1 MTNAPFLRR
10 EIVNNYKSIAACDVE
25 LGRLTFLVGPNG
37 SGKSNFLDT
46 LRFVADALRTTLD
59 HALRERGGINEV
71 RRRSSGHPTHFGM
84 RLEFVL
90 PDGTP
95 GHYAFRIGARPKAG
109 FEVQTEECVLSGA
122 VPASF
127 RVESGTRSFGAAA
140 ERGKGRTLPL
150 VPADRLYLVAASG
163 ETEFRP
169 VYDALSHMA
178 FYNLNPDRMRELQT
192 SDSGEILARDGSNA
206 TSVFRL
212 LSEVRPEQRARIE
225 EYLSR
230 VVPGVRGVEAR
241 VLGPRETLEFRQEV
255 AGAKNPWHFLAA
267 NMSDGTLRALGIL
280 LGLFQPGNGKRIT
293 LVGMEEPEIALHP
306 AAAGILLDALREASH
321 DSQILVTS
329 HSPDLIDI
337 VDLNSE
343 AILAVHKEAGDTVI
357 APIDQASA
365 EVLKQ
370 GLYTPGELL
379 RLGQLEPDVQLFG
392 RTADQLELF
401 DRAPAR

>member
-1 MTNAPFLRR
+1 MSSVPFLRR
-10 EIVNNYKSIAACDVE
+10 VIVKNYKSIAACNVE
-25 LGRLTFLVGPNG
+25 LGPLTFLVGPNG

-59 HALRERGGINEV
+59 HALRDRGGINEV

-95 GHYAFRIGARPKAG
+95 GHYAFRIGAKPRGA
-109 FEVQTEECVLSGA
+109 FEVQTEECVVRSP

-127 RVESGTRSFGAAA
+127 RVESGVRTM
-140 ERGKGRTLPL
+140 KGRPKALA
-150 VPADRLYLVAASG
+150 VAADRLYLVAASS

-178 FYNLNPDRMRELQT
+178 FYSLNPDRMRELQT

-212 LSEVRPEQRARIE
+212 LAELRPAQRTRIE
-225 EYLSR
+225 EYLSK

-255 AGAKNPWHFLAA
+255 AGAASPW
-267 NMSDGTLRALGIL
+267 
-280 LGLFQPGNGKRIT
+280 
-293 LVGMEEPEIALHP
+293 
-306 AAAGILLDALREASH
+306 
-321 DSQILVTS
+321 
-329 HSPDLIDI
+329 
-337 VDLNSE
+337 
-343 AILAVHKEAGDTVI
+343 
-357 APIDQASA
+357 
-365 EVLKQ
+365 
-370 GLYTPGELL
+370 
-379 RLGQLEPDVQLFG
+379 
-392 RTADQLELF
+392 
-401 DRAPAR
+401 

>member
-1 MTNAPFLRR
+1 MSSVPFLRR
-10 EIVNNYKSIAACDVE
+10 VIVKNYKSIAACNVE

-46 LRFVADALRTTLD
+46 LRFVAEALRTTLD
-59 HALRERGGINEV
+59 HAFRDRGGINEV

-95 GHYAFRIGARPKAG
+95 GHYAFRIGAKLRGA
-109 FEVQTEECVLSGA
+109 FEVQTEECVVRGPE
-122 VPASF
+122 PASF
-127 RVESGTRSFGAAA
+127 RVESGVRAM
-140 ERGKGRTLPL
+140 KGQPKALA
-150 VPADRLYLVAASG
+150 VAADRLYLVAASS

-178 FYNLNPDRMRELQT
+178 FYSLNPDRMRELQT

-206 TSVFRL
+206 ASVFRL
-212 LSEVRPEQRARIE
+212 LAELRPAQRTRIE
-225 EYLSR
+225 DYLSK

-255 AGAKNPWHFLAA
+255 AGAASPWHFPAA

-280 LGLFQPGNGKRIT
+280 LSIFQTGNGKRIT

-306 AAAGILLDALREASH
+306 AAAGILLDALREASRET
-321 DSQILVTS
+321 QIVVTS
-329 HSPDLIDI
+329 HSPDLL
-337 VDLNSE
+337 DLADLASE
-343 AILAVHKEAGDTVI
+343 SILAVHTEKGDTQI
-357 APIDQASA
+357 APIDPASVA
-365 EVLKQ
+365 MLRQ

-379 RLGQLEPDVQLFG
+379 RLGQLEPDTQLFG
-392 RTADQLELF
+392 ESTRQLRLF
-401 DRAPAR
+401 DGEPVS

>member
-1 MTNAPFLRR
+1 MSGDPFLRR
-10 EIVNNYKSIAACDVE
+10 VIVKNYKSIAVCNVE

-37 SGKSNFLDT
+37 SGKSNFLDA

-59 HALRERGGINEV
+59 HALRDRGGINEV
-71 RRRSSGHPTHFGM
+71 RRRSSGHPNHFGM
-84 RLEFVL
+84 RLEFML
-90 PDGTP
+90 PGGTP
-95 GHYAFRIGARPKAG
+95 GHYAFKIGAKPRGA
-109 FEVQTEECVLSGA
+109 FEVQTEECVVRGA
-122 VPASF
+122 ERASF
-127 RVESGTRSFGAAA
+127 RVESGGRT
-140 ERGKGRTLPL
+140 GKGPKKA

-192 SDSGEILARDGSNA
+192 SDSGELLARDGSNA

-212 LSEVRPEQRARIE
+212 LAELRPKQRSRIE
-225 EYLSR
+225 EYLSQ
-230 VVPGVRGVEAR
+230 VVPGVKGIEAR

-280 LGLFQPGNGKRIT
+280 LSLFQTGNGKRIT

-306 AAAGILLDALREASH
+306 AAAGILLDALREASRE
-321 DSQILVTS
+321 SQIVVTS
-329 HSPDLIDI
+329 HSPDLLDI
-337 VDLNSE
+337 TDLASE
-343 AILAVHKEAGDTVI
+343 SILAVNKEKGDTEI
-357 APIDQASA
+357 ASIDQASVA
-365 EVLKQ
+365 MLRQ

-379 RLGQLEPDVQLFG
+379 RLGQLEPDTQLFG
-392 RTADQLELF
+392 ETTRQLSLF
-401 DRAPAR
+401 DVGPV

>member
-1 MTNAPFLRR
+1 MSSVPFLRR
-10 EIVNNYKSIAACDVE
+10 VIVKNYKSIAACNVE

-59 HALRERGGINEV
+59 HALRDRGGINEV
-71 RRRSSGHPTHFGM
+71 RRRSSGHPNHFGM

-95 GHYAFRIGARPKAG
+95 GHYAFKIGAKPRGG
-109 FEVQTEECVLSGA
+109 FEVQTEECVVCSAEG
-122 VPASF
+122 ASF
-127 RVESGTRSFGAAA
+127 RVDSGVKTRKTKEKA
-140 ERGKGRTLPL
+140 LPA
-150 VPADRLYLVAASG
+150 VASDRLYLVAASG

-178 FYNLNPDRMRELQT
+178 FYNLNPDRMREPQT

-212 LSEVRPEQRARIE
+212 LAEHRPAQRARIE
-225 EYLSR
+225 QYLSQ
-230 VVPGVRGVEAR
+230 VVPGVLGVDAR
-241 VLGPRETLEFRQEV
+241 AVGPRETLEFRQEV
-255 AGAKNPWHFLAA
+255 AGAKNPWHFQAA

-280 LGLFQPGNGKRIT
+280 LGLFQTGNGKRIT

-306 AAAGILLDALREASH
+306 AAAGILLDALREASRE
-321 DSQILVTS
+321 SQIVVTS
-329 HSPDLIDI
+329 HSPDLLDI
-337 VDLNSE
+337 VDLTSE
-343 AILAVHKEAGDTVI
+343 SILAVHTQKGDTVI
-357 APIDQASA
+357 APTDPASVA
-365 EVLKQ
+365 MLRQ

-379 RLGQLEPDVQLFG
+379 RLGQLEPDARLFG
-392 RTADQLELF
+392 ESTRQLNLF
-401 DRAPAR
+401 DKVPA

>member
-1 MTNAPFLRR
+1 MNNPFLRR
-10 EIVNNYKSIAACDVE
+10 VIVKNYKSIAACNVE

-90 PDGTP
+90 ADGTP
-95 GHYAFRIGARPKAG
+95 GHYAFRIAAKPKAG
-109 FEVQTEECVLSGA
+109 FEVQTEECVVGA
-122 VPASF
+122 PVNASF
-127 RVESGTRSFGAAA
+127 HVESGARRSGADAKT
-140 ERGKGRTLPL
+140 GLSKTLPL
-150 VPADRLYLVAASG
+150 VPADRLHLVAASG

-212 LSEVRPEQRARIE
+212 LAEVRPEQRARIE

-255 AGAKNPWHFLAA
+255 AGANNPWHFLAA

-280 LGLFQPGNGKRIT
+280 LSLFQTGNGKRIT
-293 LVGMEEPEIALHP
+293 VVGVEEPEIALHP
-306 AAAGILLDALREASH
+306 AAAGILLDALREASQ
-321 DSQILVTS
+321 DSQIIVTS
-329 HSPDLIDI
+329 HSPDLLDI

-343 AILAVHKEAGDTVI
+343 SILAVHKEAGDTVI
-357 APIDQASA
+357 APIDPASVA
-365 EVLKQ
+365 VLQQ

-379 RLGQLEPDVQLFG
+379 RLGQLEPDDQLFG
-392 RTADQLELF
+392 RSSGQLDLF
-401 DRAPAR
+401 DRVPVR